1 MAVPRRGVVETEQER
16 QWKQLQAHRQQQQ
29 QQQLASGGQ
38 MVPLGG
44 HVPVPAGSMA
54 MPPGQPD
61 TVIGQQQQQQ
71 QILQQQPPMPNQQQQ
86 QQQQLG
92 GGFATP
98 IQVSRVRAP
107 GEPINGPTGPVFMLR
122 GPGNAPN
129 VQQQTAVVPPS
140 TMVMAPDG
148 VEGVDPSV
156 VVSGGVI
163 VDPSRQQLRDL
174 LQRQQMQQ
182 QQQSTSTTTAA
193 LSSIRRMSRW
203 KRMEQLR
210 IQCLRNNNNLPAEA
224 SVPLSSASVCY

>member
-61 TVIGQQQQQQ
+61 TVIAQQQQQQ
-71 QILQQQPPMPNQQQQ
+71 QILQQQPPMPNQQQQQ

-107 GEPINGPTGPVFMLR
+107 GEPLNGPTAPVFMLR

-129 VQQQTAVVPPS
+129 VQQQTAVVPTS

-163 VDPSRQQLRDL
+163 VEEDG
-174 LQRQQMQQ
+174 
-182 QQQSTSTTTAA
+182 
-193 LSSIRRMSRW
+193 SSEATGVSDGCTW
-203 KRMEQLR
+203 FGLGTGKSF
-210 IQCLRNNNNLPAEA
+210 CLRSPPRISTLKPNYIILTESLLLP
-224 SVPLSSASVCY
+224 